1 MFVRAQT
8 CARSLAHPPAAFTT
22 TVLTRNVDR
31 RSLVD
36 RFRRRI
42 ASPPA
47 ERPARTPPSTFLFL
61 PIHLSN
67 SPEPR
72 RSHPSGEPESR
83 RSLKPPTGSEA
94 FLPLIVRSFEGA
106 QSRRNADGAPYLR
119 YIGVRPDKCQH
130 IMPEILASVAQEP
143 VQNRLLLYRFAASS
157 NRVGGKPNA
166 ALRPHF
172 SAVLDQ
178 SVGGCSDRG

>member
-1 MFVRAQT
+1 MHAIARVPACRLHDNSVDQKRRPPKSRWPLPSKNRFFIGRA
-8 CARSLAHPPAAFTT
+8 ARKDSAVHVSLSSDSPVKQPGTEAVPP
-22 TVLTRNVDR
+22 
-31 RSLVD
+31 
-36 RFRRRI
+36 
-42 ASPPA
+42 P
-47 ERPARTPPSTFLFL
+47 
-61 PIHLSN
+61 
-67 SPEPR
+67 
-72 RSHPSGEPESR
+72 GEPESC